1 MLLFSAFEMI
11 RPVYFLKWKLVTV
24 METKCTSSMYFE
36 FHFVFYKI
44 EGTDCNRGKVHISLY
59 LVFHFAKWRLLI
71 VTEKGRPLPLEQESR
86 VCPVLNPPE
95 VEPPRSYH
103 LCDFFYNF

>member
-1 MLLFSAFEMI
+1 
-11 RPVYFLKWKLVTV
+11 
-24 METKCTSSMYFE
+24 METSDCNRDKV
-36 FHFVFYKI
+36 HLLHVFCKI
-44 EGTDCNRGKVHISLY
+44 EGTDCNRGKVHLSLY

-95 VEPPRSYH
+95 VEQPRSYH
-103 LCDFFYNF
+103 L